1 MAVTQENTIVIKMGA
16 AADAITGFINVNF
29 LYWHSKGAA
38 ADEDLVVSDAAGN
51 ILWVD
56 TADQARYKNFCPIK
70 NKVNGITVT
79 TMDSG
84 ELYVY
89 KVAEWPMQV

>member
-1 MAVTQENTIVIKMGA
+1 MAVTQSTFSVVKMGA
-16 AADAITGFINVNF
+16 QGDAITGLIDVNF

-38 ADEDLVVSDAAGN
+38 ADDDLVVSDSLGN

-56 TADQARYKNFCPIK
+56 TADGARYKNFCPLK
-70 NKVNGITVT
+70 QRVNGITVT
-79 TMDSG
+79 TMDTG

-89 KVAEWPMQV
+89 KETEILEKV